1 MKVGD
6 LVKLKRPVTKDFN
19 KAYLVTEFAEPTIKQ
34 CVKFLGHFGWHRTAD
49 YEVVK

>member
-34 CVKFLGHFGWHRTAD
+34 WVKFLGHFG
-49 YEVVK
+49 